1 MRQQP
6 STPYDQLGNMAQING
21 IDLHYVLEGEPNKP
35 VLALINMAS
44 HNLTTLIVDMIW
56 MEILHIIQQG

>member
-1 MRQQP
+1 MSQQP
-6 STPYDQLGNMAQING
+6 STPYDQLGNVAQING

-44 HNLTTLIVDMIW
+44 HNLTCWEIVLHSLSLI
-56 MEILHIIQQG
+56 HI